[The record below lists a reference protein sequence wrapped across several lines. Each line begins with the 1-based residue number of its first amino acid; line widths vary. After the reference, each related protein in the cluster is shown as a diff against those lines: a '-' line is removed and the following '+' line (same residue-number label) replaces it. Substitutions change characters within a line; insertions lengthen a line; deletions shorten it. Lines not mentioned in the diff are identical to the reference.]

1 MRKKRDKAAYK
12 LAIRKKEKGSKEEF
26 SDSLND
32 ALIHKDMDSFW
43 KSWRSKFGNKHSPS
57 MIDEK
62 AIADKFAN
70 VFESVSV
77 PNSLDGHKTS
87 KAQFLHVMLNMLE
100 KLWIYKC

>member
-1 MRKKRDKAAYK
+1 
-12 LAIRKKEKGSKEEF
+12 
-26 SDSLND
+26 
-32 ALIHKDMDSFW
+32 
-43 KSWRSKFGNKHSPS
+43 